1 MALTYPVP
9 TALRVATQFY
19 RTCSTFEKGCPSTS
33 FCKSTPARSPPSPR
47 ETVVSEAGA
56 LERDLLQGLLWAYG
70 PSGQED
76 AVRDVYLRE
85 LAPLVDESWVDPP
98 QAMWSS

>member
-1 MALTYPVP
+1 
-9 TALRVATQFY
+9 
-19 RTCSTFEKGCPSTS
+19 
-33 FCKSTPARSPPSPR
+33 
-47 ETVVSEAGA
+47 VSEAGA